1 MFKFSAGSNR
11 DWVCRN
17 TKWLSFP
24 AAQWEPT
31 TLQTA
36 HGHNIAKVISVSAHR
51 LVTDSNLLWLT
62 EINCVL
68 PRLWFGMTTAARLYI
83 ISHGFFA
90 CSCSAPFSL
99 VCWSNLW
106 KRTLTEFINKLDGFQ
121 CRHWD
126 FFFPCLIPKQ
136 RKAAVCTVIFVS
148 SQDPYKGWRACL
160 NHTTSTASCQCFY
173 QQIHWGVDV
182 DRLGA
187 DRELAPEIGC
197 PTRHSVT
204 LVLLKEAPCECS
216 QTAASVASS
225 SGSLWHFIYI
235 TQHNLSPPER
245 WAHLAHSR
253 GGLAGPV
260 ILNSL
265 VR

>member
-17 TKWLSFP
+17 TTWLSFP

-68 PRLWFGMTTAARLYI
+68 PWLWFGMTTAALLYI

-106 KRTLTEFINKLDGFQ
+106 KRTLTEFINKLDGFH
-121 CRHWD
+121 CRHRL
-126 FFFPCLIPKQ
+126 FFPAWSQNSVKQLFALSFLFLPK
-136 RKAAVCTVIFVS
+136 
-148 SQDPYKGWRACL
+148 
-160 NHTTSTASCQCFY
+160 
-173 QQIHWGVDV
+173 
-182 DRLGA
+182 
-187 DRELAPEIGC
+187 
-197 PTRHSVT
+197 T
-204 LVLLKEAPCECS
+204 LTKDGEPA
-216 QTAASVASS
+216 
-225 SGSLWHFIYI
+225 
-235 TQHNLSPPER
+235 
-245 WAHLAHSR
+245 
-253 GGLAGPV
+253 
-260 ILNSL
+260 
-265 VR
+265 

>member
-1 MFKFSAGSNR
+1 MLCTIFSGLLEQFMEAHTDR
-11 DWVCRN
+11 VH
-17 TKWLSFP
+17 
-24 AAQWEPT
+24 Q
-31 TLQTA
+31 QT
-36 HGHNIAKVISVSAHR
+36 GWFSVSTLR
-51 LVTDSNLLWLT
+51 L
-62 EINCVL
+62 
-68 PRLWFGMTTAARLYI
+68 
-83 ISHGFFA
+83 
-90 CSCSAPFSL
+90 
-99 VCWSNLW
+99 
-106 KRTLTEFINKLDGFQ
+106 
-121 CRHWD
+121 
-126 FFFPCLIPKQ
+126 FFPCLIPKQ

-148 SQDPYKGWRACL
+148 SQDPYKGWWACL

>member
-17 TKWLSFP
+17 TTWLSFP

-51 LVTDSNLLWLT
+51 LVTDSNLLW
-62 EINCVL
+62 
-68 PRLWFGMTTAARLYI
+68 FGMTTAALLYI
-83 ISHGFFA
+83 ISHGLLLLAHALHHFLWFVGA
-90 CSCSAPFSL
+90 IYGSAHWQSSSTNWMVFT
-99 VCWSNLW
+99 VD
-106 KRTLTEFINKLDGFQ
+106 TET
-121 CRHWD
+121 
-126 FFFPCLIPKQ
+126 FFPCLIPKQ

-148 SQDPYKGWRACL
+148 SQDPYKGWWACL

>member
-17 TKWLSFP
+17 TTWLSFP

-68 PRLWFGMTTAARLYI
+68 PRLWFGMTTAALLYI
-83 ISHGFFA
+83 ISHGLLLLAHALHHFLWFVGA
-90 CSCSAPFSL
+90 IYGSAHWQSSSTNWMVFT
-99 VCWSNLW
+99 VD
-106 KRTLTEFINKLDGFQ
+106 TET
-121 CRHWD
+121 
-126 FFFPCLIPKQ
+126 FFPCLIPKQ

-148 SQDPYKGWRACL
+148 SQDPYKGWWVCL

-225 SGSLWHFIYI
+225 SGSLWHFIYV

>member
-17 TKWLSFP
+17 TTWLSFP

-51 LVTDSNLLWLT
+51 LVTDSNLLW
-62 EINCVL
+62 
-68 PRLWFGMTTAARLYI
+68 FGMTTAALLYI
-83 ISHGFFA
+83 ISHGLLLLAHALHHFLWFVGA
-90 CSCSAPFSL
+90 IYGSAHWQSSSTNWMVFT
-99 VCWSNLW
+99 VD
-106 KRTLTEFINKLDGFQ
+106 TET
-121 CRHWD
+121 
-126 FFFPCLIPKQ
+126 FFPCLIPKQ

-148 SQDPYKGWRACL
+148 SQDPYKGWWACL

-225 SGSLWHFIYI
+225 SGSLWHFIYV

>member
-17 TKWLSFP
+17 TIWLSFP

-51 LVTDSNLLWLT
+51 LVTDSNLLW
-62 EINCVL
+62 
-68 PRLWFGMTTAARLYI
+68 FGMTTAALLYI
-83 ISHGFFA
+83 ISHGLLLLAHALHHFLWFVGA
-90 CSCSAPFSL
+90 IYGSAHWQSSSTNWMVFT
-99 VCWSNLW
+99 VD
-106 KRTLTEFINKLDGFQ
+106 TET
-121 CRHWD
+121 
-126 FFFPCLIPKQ
+126 FFPCLIPKQ

-148 SQDPYKGWRACL
+148 SQDPYKGWWACL

-245 WAHLAHSR
+245 WVHLAHSR

>member
-17 TKWLSFP
+17 TTWLSFP

-68 PRLWFGMTTAARLYI
+68 PWLWFGMTTAALLYI
-83 ISHGFFA
+83 ISHGLLLLAHALHHFLWFVGA
-90 CSCSAPFSL
+90 IYGSAHWQSSSTNWMVFT
-99 VCWSNLW
+99 VD
-106 KRTLTEFINKLDGFQ
+106 TET
-121 CRHWD
+121 
-126 FFFPCLIPKQ
+126 FFPCLIPKQ

-148 SQDPYKGWRACL
+148 SQDPYKGWWACL